1 MRRSFW
7 IGIICAVCCLGS
19 IPFSSAVQTASIGST
34 FSCTFLDSG
43 DQGFF
48 DSSSTHTWNQDQ
60 IDAALRAL
68 TTWDSLITS
77 TPGRTLTVGLTWYDG
92 PNSSTLASAYSPY
105 LYYRFNAPQQV
116 STLAESVWRDGSTST
131 GTGYDIYI
139 QCNTSHLDSLYYEAA
154 LSAEYTGKYDFQS
167 ILTHEVGH
175 AVGFLSLATQTG
187 TFQVQSGSTPAAYS
201 TMLYTRYDSLLT
213 NQEGQSIVE
222 KTGNGNTA
230 FALGETLSLDDTGL
244 TAYNPSTWQQGS
256 SMAHI
261 DSASDPDALMQYAI
275 SPDTY
280 HRTLTD
286 GEMELMRSM
295 GWNMVPEPGTSALAL
310 LGLAALTLRR
320 RRR

>member
-1 MRRSFW
+1 MKRSFW
-7 IGIICAVCCLGS
+7 IGIIYVACSLGS
-19 IPFSSAVQTASIGST
+19 IPLSPAVQTASIGST
-34 FSCTFLDSG
+34 FSCTFLDAG
-43 DQGFF
+43 EQGFF

-68 TTWDSLITS
+68 TTWDSLINS
-77 TPGRTLTVGLTWYDG
+77 TPGRTLTVGFTWYDG
-92 PNSSTLASAYSPY
+92 ANSPTLASAYSPY
-105 LYYRFNAPQQV
+105 LYYHTNGPQQV
-116 STLAESVWRDGSTST
+116 STRAESVWRDGSTKA

-154 LSAEYTGKYDFQS
+154 LSPEPTRKYDFQS

-175 AVGFLSLATQTG
+175 TVGFLSLAEQTG
-187 TFQVQSGSTPAAYS
+187 TFQVQSENTPIAYS
-201 TMLYTRYDSLLT
+201 TMLYTRYDSLLA
-213 NQEGQSIVE
+213 NQEGLSIVE
-222 KTGNGNTA
+222 KAGNGSTA
-230 FALGETLSLDDTGL
+230 FTLGETLSLGDAGL
-244 TAYNPSTWQQGS
+244 TAYNPPTWQQGS

-261 DSASDPDALMQYAI
+261 DSTSDPDALMQYSI

-295 GWNMVPEPGTSALAL
+295 GWNMVPEPSTPALAL

-320 RRR
+320 RRS